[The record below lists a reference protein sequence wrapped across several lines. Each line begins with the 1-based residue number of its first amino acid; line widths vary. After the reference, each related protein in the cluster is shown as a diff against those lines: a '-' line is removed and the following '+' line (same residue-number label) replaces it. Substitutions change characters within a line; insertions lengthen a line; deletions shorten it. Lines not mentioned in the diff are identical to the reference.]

1 MENSSTHQMGLRYN
15 DGKPKWSLVP
25 MKALVPM
32 VDVLMF
38 GAKKYSPW
46 NWTKG
51 LTYTSIIDS
60 MQRHINSFMDGEDN
74 DRESKLT
81 HVGHILCNGLF
92 LSYMFLFKKEMDDRF
107 KEEKS
112 SSR

>member
-1 MENSSTHQMGLRYN
+1 
-15 DGKPKWSLVP
+15 
-25 MKALVPM
+25 
-32 VDVLMF
+32 
-38 GAKKYSPW
+38 
-46 NWTKG
+46 
-51 LTYTSIIDS
+51 